1 MNEKLT
7 ATQLL
12 ELIEACCREWFEAQK
27 NEYEENRCT
36 DESCTY
42 PNSINTRGAEE

>member
-1 MNEKLT
+1 MNENIT

-27 NEYEENRCT
+27 NEYEANNNDKIHIDNDGEVLF
-36 DESCTY
+36 
-42 PNSINTRGAEE
+42 